1 MRNDTDEIF
10 VYILI
15 IATVGLLVL
24 GMVQFRGK
32 IEAVEEQ
39 ITEVR
44 QEIEHLEYENAQLR
58 QRLDELRKVVT
69 PRD

>member
-10 VYILI
+10 VYLLI
-15 IATVGLLVL
+15 IVTVGLLVL
-24 GMVQFRGK
+24 GMVQLRGK
-32 IEAVEEQ
+32 SEAVEEQ
-39 ITEVR
+39 ITEAR

>member
-24 GMVQFRGK
+24 GMVQLRGK
-32 IEAVEEQ
+32 SEAVEEQ
-39 ITEVR
+39 ITEAR